1 MCKTGCANQVQ
12 RACVQRWAAPTDLLP
27 GADSAARLRALP
39 YCLSATKT
47 LRQIRRLTAL
57 RGLCGALEGAGVGVV
72 LLDVRQPV
80 LDAVDLSNM
89 SRTTFDYMSYK
100 ITKIQNLTF
109 IKS

>member
-1 MCKTGCANQVQ
+1 MPAAVGGPTG
-12 RACVQRWAAPTDLLP
+12 LLP

-39 YCLSATKT
+39 YCLGATQT

-57 RGLCGALEGAGVGVV
+57 RGLCGALEGAGVGVI
-72 LLDVRQPV
+72 LLDVCQPV

-89 SRTTFDYMSYK
+89 SRTAFDYTS
-100 ITKIQNLTF
+100 IQKLTF